1 MCLVSFT
8 NRLNMFLTKKKKK
21 KNPLPMQGYRDSK
34 RSRLKLPST
43 MYCKGICSKDIFV
56 VKGRNQ
62 GRILTV
68 INVPR
73 WGPVNPCF
81 ANVPLG
87 HMAPFPPSV
96 LKGVEESVYEA
107 AARGRVEKE
116 GGLRSPLYWSRGC

>member
-8 NRLNMFLTKKKKK
+8 NRLNMFLTP
-21 KNPLPMQGYRDSK
+21 KNFFLPIHEHRDSK

-43 MYCKGICSKDIFV
+43 MYGKGICSKDIFV

-68 INVPR
+68 IHVPR
-73 WGPVNPCF
+73 WGPVNPWF

-87 HMAPFPPSV
+87 HMAPFPLQS
-96 LKGVEESVYEA
+96 
-107 AARGRVEKE
+107 
-116 GGLRSPLYWSRGC
+116 